1 MDRKYLHLCM
11 HVQARGQ
18 CLWSSSLTMH
28 LVFGESL
35 SLTLKL
41 ISLSKLESH
50 WDPGVLCLL
59 SLSSP
64 SFPVPFALPSPPL
77 CLPSHLH
84 PPSRVIDTHSS
95 AYLGT
100 REWTSILMLARQAL
114 SHRAI
119 SRAVSWFPVPVQLLF
134 CRASFFF
141 HWCRGAVVVK
151 RESWESDSS
160 LSWKSGTLSV
170 SVSPN
175 KPEKKLQIW
184 DLNREFIFRIMEK

>member
-41 ISLSKLESH
+41 VSLSKLESH
-50 WDPGVLCLL
+50 WAPGVLCLL
-59 SLSSP
+59 SLSSA
-64 SFPVPFALPSPPL
+64 SFPVPFALFPPPPL

-95 AYLGT
+95 AYLDT
-100 REWTSILMLARQAL
+100 RDMNQHPHACTASTFPQSHLSSRFLIPGACTAPFLPGKLLLPLMSWCSRCKEGELGKQQQFELKVWHPLCL
-114 SHRAI
+114 S
-119 SRAVSWFPVPVQLLF
+119 FP
-134 CRASFFF
+134 
-141 HWCRGAVVVK
+141 
-151 RESWESDSS
+151 
-160 LSWKSGTLSV
+160 
-170 SVSPN
+170 
-175 KPEKKLQIW
+175 
-184 DLNREFIFRIMEK
+184 